1 MVVCKKKVI
10 TEELGRR
17 PLIGLI
23 ALLAVHYLFRW
34 EFNSSV
40 KEVLE
45 FIQEKLLQDPLPKQ
59 KQSIAYTNL
68 FRVVS
73 CFEVEIKY
81 LMIWMPHSCRHLS
94 MRYLKLT
101 NLTFCTASFC
111 ADHAI

>member
-1 MVVCKKKVI
+1 MVVVCKKKVI
-10 TEELGRR
+10 TEELGKR

-23 ALLAVHYLFRW
+23 ALLAVHYLFKW

-45 FIQEKLLQDPLPKQ
+45 FIQQDPLPKQ

-73 CFEVEIKY
+73 CFEVEI
-81 LMIWMPHSCRHLS
+81 
-94 MRYLKLT
+94 
-101 NLTFCTASFC
+101 
-111 ADHAI
+111 